1 MENKKVT
8 FMYPY
13 LGRGRASIAIRYTP
27 RLDEAQE
34 VEIAIAYSSP
44 NDQFCSKT
52 GRKMVLGRLESKL
65 RLLLPV
71 PRGASI
77 KDTVGKLLDA
87 MIKNKETPS
96 WTRRPLGMPGRQRK
110 FSDSW

>member
-1 MENKKVT
+1 MKKVT

-13 LGRGRASIAIRYTP
+13 LGRGRASIAIRYIP

-44 NDQFCSKT
+44 NDQFCRKT
-52 GRKMVLGRLESKL
+52 GRKMVLGRLESKQK
-65 RLLLPV
+65 RLLPV

-77 KDTVGKLLDA
+77 KDTVGKLLAA

-96 WTRRPLGMPGRQRK
+96 WSRK
-110 FSDSW
+110 LHGSCGKFGGCC